1 MISSSRQASRHGGP
15 APGRRRFLRECAW
28 FGTGA
33 AAALALAPSARAASS
48 PGTADQPADAV
59 HAVIL
64 LYHRFGGTGHPE
76 TNVQVAQL
84 DAQIAALQAGGHR
97 VLPVAEIVA
106 ALRAGRTLPPRTV
119 GITVDD
125 GSRTF
130 AETAWPR
137 FRAAGLPVTLF
148 VSPDAADR
156 PGHAFLGWAALERL
170 AAEGVAIGNHSLS
183 HRHLTGLDDA
193 ALRHQVLDAQAILSD
208 RLGAAPALFA
218 YPYGE
223 WSQPVRKLVGDA
235 GFAAAFGQQSGV
247 AWAGDDLL
255 TLPRFPINERYGTP
269 DRFALVTHALP
280 LPLSDLEPS
289 DPVVAAANPPRLRF
303 TVAPGAG
310 PLDGLACYA
319 SHIAAPIPLHR
330 IGARRFE
337 VALPGPLPPGRT
349 RINCTLS
356 AAGEGP
362 RRWRWFGM
370 QLQVPAGA
378 PPARAEGR

>member
-1 MISSSRQASRHGGP
+1 MAPP
-15 APGRRRFLRECAW
+15 A
-28 FGTGA
+28 GA
-33 AAALALAPSARAASS
+33 AAI
-48 PGTADQPADAV
+48 PGTAKQPADAV

-64 LYHRFGGTGHPE
+64 LYHRFGGAGHPE
-76 TNVQVAQL
+76 TNVRVAQL

-97 VLPVAEIVA
+97 VLPVAEIAA
-106 ALRAGRTLPPRTV
+106 ALRAGHKLPPRTV

-137 FRAAGLPVTLF
+137 FRAAGFPVTLF

-183 HRHLTGLDDA
+183 HRHLAGMDDA
-193 ALRHQVLDAQAILSD
+193 ALRRQVLDAQAILSD

-223 WSQPVRKLVGDA
+223 WSPPVRKLVGDA
-235 GFAAAFGQQSGV
+235 GFTAAFGQQSGV
-247 AWAGDDLL
+247 AWAGGDLL

-269 DRFALVTHALP
+269 DRFALVTNALP
-280 LPLSDLEPS
+280 LPLTDLEPF
-289 DPVVAAANPPRLRF
+289 DPVVTGANPPRLRF
-303 TVAPGAG
+303 TLAAGLG

-319 SHIAAPIPLHR
+319 SHVTGPVPLRPIGP
-330 IGARRFE
+330 RRFE
-337 VALPGPLPPGRT
+337 VMLPGPLPPGRT
-349 RINCTLS
+349 RINCTLP
-356 AAGEGP
+356 AAGAGAG
-362 RRWRWFGM
+362 RWRWFGM
-370 QLQVPAGA
+370 QLQVPAG
-378 PPARAEGR
+378 PPPTLAEGR

>member
-1 MISSSRQASRHGGP
+1 
-15 APGRRRFLRECAW
+15 
-28 FGTGA
+28 
-33 AAALALAPSARAASS
+33 
-48 PGTADQPADAV
+48 
-59 HAVIL
+59 
-64 LYHRFGGTGHPE
+64 
-76 TNVQVAQL
+76 
-84 DAQIAALQAGGHR
+84 
-97 VLPVAEIVA
+97 
-106 ALRAGRTLPPRTV
+106 
-119 GITVDD
+119 
-125 GSRTF
+125 
-130 AETAWPR
+130 
-137 FRAAGLPVTLF
+137 LPVTLF

-349 RINCTLS
+349 RINCTLP

-362 RRWRWFGM
+362 RDLVGPDA
-370 QLQVPAGA
+370 VGEEGAEHGAGA
-378 PPARAEGR
+378 DAAEEIELLYAPVDQEGVERAEHAELVEEPLDAAAGEADGHLAGSALFEERVDAAVESLPARRREHPAHAELTEPMGGLRAADVGPDQGEHPMTL